1 MFAVFFYFV
10 RRGNK
15 RDGTSEKLP
24 TYYEL
29 LVFIQFAMYQPPLR
43 KFIVL
48 HRLQIDET
56 VQLLASKR
64 PIKRFSDLIKNQNG
78 QADVVVFV
86 VAQGKVLVL

>member
-15 RDGTSEKLP
+15 RDGSCEELP

-29 LVFIQFAMYQPPLR
+29 LVFIQFSMYQPPLR

-56 VQLLASKR
+56 V
-64 PIKRFSDLIKNQNG
+64 
-78 QADVVVFV
+78 
-86 VAQGKVLVL
+86 